1 MAQITVIYK
10 DFNEM
15 LAVARELLE
24 SASGAGAGKTIS
36 AGQASPADPQL
47 TAAGAATVRQP
58 EAQTQNT
65 VPQVQ
70 SVTPQA
76 QDPAPAAAAVPTSR
90 PAYTMD
96 DLSRAAM
103 TLMDSGRMT
112 DLQQLLASFGVS
124 SLPDLPKEQYGTF
137 ATALRGMGAQI

>member
-24 SASGAGAGKTIS
+24 GASGAGAGKTTS

-47 TAAGAATVRQP
+47 TAAGTAPVRQP

-76 QDPAPAAAAVPTSR
+76 QDPAPATAAVPTSQ
-90 PAYTMD
+90 PVYTLD

>member
-15 LAVARELLE
+15 LEVARELLE
-24 SASGAGAGKTIS
+24 GAPGAGSGETTS

-47 TAAGAATVRQP
+47 TAAGTAPVRQP
-58 EAQTQNT
+58 EAQAQNT
-65 VPQVQ
+65 APQVQ
-70 SVTPQA
+70 SITPQV
-76 QDPAPAAAAVPTSR
+76 QNPAPAAATVPTSQ

-103 TLMDSGRMT
+103 TLMDSGRMA
-112 DLQQLLASFGVS
+112 DLQQLLASFGVN
-124 SLPDLPKEQYGTF
+124 SLPDLPREQYGTF